1 MENVQSQK
9 LLVHV
14 PHASTYIPEDVWPE
28 FIVSR
33 ERVEAEAIISADLY
47 TDEMAKQAWPNAK
60 IIQAQISRIVVDVE
74 RYDDDN
80 LEEMAAKGRGVLY
93 THDHKGFKIRNSVSE
108 KRRRELLARHY
119 RPHWKELKAQASEA
133 ILIDLHTYPSEPW
146 TIECHAQGSRPEIDI
161 GFTPS
166 LTPRSWVSALS
177 KHFSDL
183 GYEVGHNTPYEGVI
197 DTGAKAAV
205 MIEIRRDVV
214 GQPSIDPKWK
224 RLIAALSKI
233 PLGEAKW

>member
-1 MENVQSQK
+1 MQK
-9 LLVHV
+9 LFRHRFLVL
-14 PHASTYIPEDVWPE
+14 
-28 FIVSR
+28 F
-33 ERVEAEAIISADLY
+33 
-47 TDEMAKQAWPNAK
+47 
-60 IIQAQISRIVVDVE
+60 VDVE

-108 KRRRELLARHY
+108 KRRKELLARHY

-166 LTPRSWVSALS
+166 PDASIVGFRVVKAL
-177 KHFSDL
+177 
-183 GYEVGHNTPYEGVI
+183 
-197 DTGAKAAV
+197 
-205 MIEIRRDVV
+205 
-214 GQPSIDPKWK
+214 
-224 RLIAALSKI
+224 
-233 PLGEAKW
+233 